1 MLTDYDLLVMAVEE
15 NPDFLNTAKESYNW
29 KNESQEETDLEESQE
44 ETDLEESQEET
55 DLEESQ
61 EETDLEES
69 QIDYSDILNDMNN
82 NLVGVSSSIIVL
94 DEKVNT
100 IISAENGLLNNTYYF
115 VYFMFGFFIFGA
127 LCLVI
132 KFFKQFF

>member
-1 MLTDYDLLVMAVEE
+1 MLTDYDLLKMAVEE
-15 NPDFLNTAKESYNW
+15 DPDFLNTAKESYNW
-29 KNESQEETDLEESQE
+29 KNETQEETDLEETQEEIQEENRE
-44 ETDLEESQEET
+44 ETDLEET
-55 DLEESQ
+55 
-61 EETDLEES
+61 
-69 QIDYSDILNDMNN
+69 QIDYTNLLNDMNN

-115 VYFMFGFFIFGA
+115 VYFMFGFFVFGA

>member
-15 NPDFLNTAKESYNW
+15 NPDFLNTVKENNYKLLGIEN
-29 KNESQEETDLEESQE
+29 QDDTDLEENQE
-44 ETDLEESQEET
+44 DTDLEEN
-55 DLEESQ
+55 
-61 EETDLEES
+61 
-69 QIDYSDILNDMNN
+69 QIDYSNLLNDMNN
-82 NLVGVSSSIIVL
+82 NLIGVSSSLLVV
-94 DEKVNT
+94 DEKLNT

-115 VYFMFGFFIFGA
+115 VYFMFGFFVFGA

>member
-29 KNESQEETDLEESQE
+29 KN
-44 ETDLEESQEET
+44 
-55 DLEESQ
+55 ESQ

>member
-29 KNESQEETDLEESQE
+29 KNESQE

>member
-15 NPDFLNTAKESYNW
+15 NPDFLNTVKENNYKLLGIEN
-29 KNESQEETDLEESQE
+29 QEETDLEENQE
-44 ETDLEESQEET
+44 ETDLEENREET
-55 DLEESQ
+55 DLEEN
-61 EETDLEES
+61 
-69 QIDYSDILNDMNN
+69 QIDYTYLLNDIDN
-82 NLVGVSSSIIVL
+82 NLIGVSSSLIVV
-94 DEKVNT
+94 DEKLNT

-115 VYFMFGFFIFGA
+115 VYFMFGFFVFGA

>member
-29 KNESQEETDLEESQE
+29 KN
-44 ETDLEESQEET
+44 ESQEET